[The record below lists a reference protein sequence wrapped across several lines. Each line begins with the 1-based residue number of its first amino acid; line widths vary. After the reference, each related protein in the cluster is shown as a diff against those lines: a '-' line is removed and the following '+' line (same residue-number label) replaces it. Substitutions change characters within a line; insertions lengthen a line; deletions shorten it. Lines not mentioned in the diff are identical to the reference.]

1 MTEEKIQAENN
12 PSSSSGI
19 LSSEI
24 PEGQPEQPESSPII
38 RVDDVRR
45 TYTMGA
51 NQVHALK
58 GLSLEVPK
66 GVMAALKGRSG
77 SGKTTLLN
85 IIGSLDQPTEGEVE
99 LFGQKL
105 SGLTPEQLTDL
116 RRHRIGFV
124 FQSFAIMPNF
134 SAVENVELMLRIAGY
149 NSNRR
154 KMAMRSLEIVGL
166 GPWASHRP
174 WELSG
179 GQQQRVAIAR
189 ALSTHPDLILAD
201 EPTGEL
207 DSGTGRQIL
216 ALFRYIVI
224 KEGITILMATHDP
237 MIEEYA
243 HVVFE
248 LVDGQ
253 VMNTHWHT
261 LPA

>member
-1 MTEEKIQAENN
+1 MTEEKIDRTNHQDSEVALSGEDPTAPENRVE
-12 PSSSSGI
+12 PSS
-19 LSSEI
+19 
-24 PEGQPEQPESSPII
+24 II
-38 RVDDVRR
+38 RVDQVRR
-45 TYTMGA
+45 TYTIGA
-51 NQVHALK
+51 NMVHALK

-66 GVMAALKGRSG
+66 GVLAALKGRSG

-85 IIGSLDQPTEGEVE
+85 IIGGLDQPTGGEVE

-105 SGLTPEQLTDL
+105 TELTPEQLTDL

-149 NSNRR
+149 NNNRR

-166 GPWASHRP
+166 GPWANHRP

-253 VMNTHWHT
+253 VMNTHWPT
-261 LPA
+261 TPA

>member
-1 MTEEKIQAENN
+1 MSEEKIQENDPQGSIVAPLN
-12 PSSSSGI
+12 ETPVN
-19 LSSEI
+19 
-24 PEGQPEQPESSPII
+24 PESQAEIASII
-38 RVDDVRR
+38 RVEDVRR
-45 TYTMGA
+45 TYIVGA
-51 NQVHALK
+51 NQVQALK

-66 GVMAALKGRSG
+66 GVLGALKGRSG

-85 IIGSLDQPTEGEVE
+85 IIGGLDQPTGGEVE

-105 SGLTPEQLTDL
+105 SDLSPEQLTDL

-166 GPWASHRP
+166 GPWANHRP

-253 VMNTHWHT
+253 VMNTHW
-261 LPA
+261 PATSA

>member
-1 MTEEKIQAENN
+1 MTMTIN
-12 PSSSSGI
+12 PV
-19 LSSEI
+19 EI
-24 PEGQPEQPESSPII
+24 PQTTTKPTSQAPII
-38 RVDDVRR
+38 QVNQVTR
-45 TYTMGA
+45 TYNMGA
-51 NQVHALK
+51 NEVTALHEV
-58 GLSLEVPK
+58 SLEVPK
-66 GVMAALKGRSG
+66 GVMGALKGRSG

-85 IIGSLDQPTEGEVE
+85 IIGGLDRPTQGEVF
-99 LFGQKL
+99 LFDQNL
-105 SGLTPEQLTDL
+105 SGLTADQLTEI

-149 NSNRR
+149 NTDRR
-154 KMAMRSLEIVGL
+154 KLALRSLDIVGL
-166 GPWASHRP
+166 GPWAHHRP

-224 KEGITILMATHDP
+224 REGITILMATHDP

-243 HVVFE
+243 HIIYE
-248 LVDGQ
+248 LGDGKVKEVRYPKNQ
-253 VMNTHWHT
+253 V
-261 LPA
+261 